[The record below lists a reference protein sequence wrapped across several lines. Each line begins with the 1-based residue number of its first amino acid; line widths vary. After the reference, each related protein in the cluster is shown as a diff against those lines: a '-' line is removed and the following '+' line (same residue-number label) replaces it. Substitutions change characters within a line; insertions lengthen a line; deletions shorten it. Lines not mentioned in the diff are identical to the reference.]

1 MTRMPKTFGLIA
13 LMVLATGLSAC
24 RSSSSKCTGPNCAPP
39 TEQAPSFA
47 DVEPSYPPA
56 APSYSDVPAI
66 ESQPAP
72 TVSKAQLDAARDSA
86 DLARRQSEELARRLA
101 TEEDERRAQDKR
113 IADMARKIDDLENP
127 PAGVSPEPDMSV
139 PEITQIDRLIQE
151 LRARSSADV
160 VRDGNMVIIR
170 VTNGFKSG
178 SDLLKKDVQLI
189 STLNAA
195 ADALRRYDGADVS
208 VVGHSDGDPI
218 KKSSWK
224 DNTALSLARAER
236 VASVLRD
243 NGVAQKRITID
254 GQGFRSPLIPQER
267 SRSDKAT
274 NRRVEIMIRMGS

>member
-1 MTRMPKTFGLIA
+1 MTIWL
-13 LMVLATGLSAC
+13 
-24 RSSSSKCTGPNCAPP
+24 
-39 TEQAPSFA
+39 
-47 DVEPSYPPA
+47 
-56 APSYSDVPAI
+56 
-66 ESQPAP
+66 
-72 TVSKAQLDAARDSA
+72 
-86 DLARRQSEELARRLA
+86 
-101 TEEDERRAQDKR
+101 
-113 IADMARKIDDLENP
+113 ARKIDDLENP

-160 VRDGNMVIIR
+160 VRDGDMIIIR

-195 ADALRRYDGADVS
+195 ADALRRYNGAEVS

-218 KKSSWK
+218 KKSPWK